1 MEKFA
6 DFILKIV
13 MILGLLLAALLYG
26 TMCIIEENF
35 FKFLLKEYGFQFR
48 TRTYPLLYDLLV
60 VIKVMLAI
68 KVVKRIGLMIYKN
81 FIDPNFDY
89 SKYI

>member
-13 MILGLLLAALLYG
+13 MILGLLLAALFYG
-26 TMCIIEENF
+26 TMCIIEGSF
-35 FKFLLKEYGFQFR
+35 FKFLFEEYGFQFR
-48 TRTYPLLYDLLV
+48 TTTYPLLYDLLV

-68 KVVKRIGLMIYKN
+68 RIVKRIGLMIYKN
-81 FIDPNFDY
+81 FIDSNFDY

>member
-35 FKFLLKEYGFQFR
+35 FKFLLEEYDFQFR

-68 KVVKRIGLMIYKN
+68 RIVKRIGLMIYKN
-81 FIDPNFDY
+81 FIDSNFDY